1 MSIKLSRRLQAVA
14 DCVPLGARII
24 DVGTDHAMIP
34 VWLTQTERI
43 VYAWASDIRPG
54 PLQSARRLIE
64 ETACEDGISLRLT
77 NGLQGFGPE
86 DGDTVI
92 IAGMGGET
100 MMNILSD
107 APWTKENTL
116 LVLEPQS
123 KQALL
128 RSFLRDNG
136 YAVEREFLVEDAGRI
151 YPIIL
156 VRGGREEAY
165 TPGELHVGRFD
176 LIGSDPLLGKY
187 LDGLMRRLAPAVGH
201 DSDAADLMAEFKTM
215 KERLM

>member
-34 VWLTQTERI
+34 VWLTQKER
-43 VYAWASDIRPG
+43 VSHAWASDIRPG

-64 ETACEDGISLRLT
+64 ETGCEDDISLRLT
-77 NGLQGFGPE
+77 NGLQGFGPD

-100 MMNILSD
+100 MVNILSE

-116 LVLEPQS
+116 LILEPQS
-123 KQALL
+123 KHALL
-128 RSFLRDNG
+128 RGFLRDKG
-136 YAVEREFLVEDAGRI
+136 YAVRREFLVEDAGRI
-151 YPIIL
+151 YPVML
-156 VRGGREEAY
+156 VCGGSEEEY
-165 TPGELHVGRFD
+165 TPGELHVGHLN
-176 LIGSDPLLGKY
+176 LIGSDPLLGEY

-201 DSDAADLMAEFKTM
+201 DPEAAELMAEFKTM
-215 KERLM
+215 KERLL